1 MQTNTMT
8 ERRMFD
14 TRALVNISLLSAL
27 AFLSVFIF
35 RIPVVSFLKYEPKDV
50 FIVLA
55 GFLYGPTATVL
66 MSVVVS
72 VVEMFTI
79 SDTGIIGCI
88 MNIISTVSFAGTAS
102 LIYYKKR
109 SLSGAIIGLLCGVF
123 LTTGIMLLWNYLI
136 TPMYMGYPRSAVKA
150 MLVPVFLPYNLVKSG
165 LNMAVVLLLYKP
177 YIALLRQ
184 MNIIPREDETRESK
198 GKLIFYWIIG
208 VFILITCIC
217 SILVL
222 QGIL

>member
-1 MQTNTMT
+1 
-8 ERRMFD
+8 MFD